1 MSVQKGHHQH
11 VETAQ
16 LKYYEYQKTRSMPMT
31 DRRRVDHGSFVEQ
44 VEIDDEEYTH
54 ERLEVPPILGSRRS
68 TIVHD
73 FEKVISV

>member
-1 MSVQKGHHQH
+1 

-16 LKYYEYQKTRSMPMT
+16 FKYYEYQKPRSMPMT
-31 DRRRVDHGSFVEQ
+31 DRRRVDLGSFEEK

-54 ERLEVPPILGSRRS
+54 ERLEVPPILGSSRS

-73 FEKVISV
+73 FEKVITVKI